1 MRAINEKRNKKVFVT
16 LSPLSVRSL
25 STVLKKIALII
36 VILNIKIKLV

>member
-1 MRAINEKRNKKVFVT
+1 MKKRNKKVFVT